1 MLNFQGCCSE
11 IIDKCLVDKG
21 KLDTYFT
28 FKTSYNYENYFDI
41 NNIEKRTMLTKIKLS
56 NHCLRIETRRQ
67 EHITNISGKQEILPR
82 CERLCLYRDQG
93 VIENEI
99 HFLLAC
105 PLYENLRKDLFIN
118 INKYHNLY
126 NLNDSAMLSWIM
138 IKPPLYL
145 VCVIISV
152 LVLNCE
158 DYLK

>member
-1 MLNFQGCCSE
+1 MFNFQGCCSE

-82 CERLCLYRDQG
+82 CERLCLYCDRNTFPSG
-93 VIENEI
+93 M
-99 HFLLAC
+99 
-105 PLYENLRKDLFIN
+105 P
-118 INKYHNLY
+118 
-126 NLNDSAMLSWIM
+126 
-138 IKPPLYL
+138 
-145 VCVIISV
+145 IIR
-152 LVLNCE
+152 E
-158 DYLK
+158 P